1 MLTPVAWPN
10 REVDLSGATCVSVL
24 IPDICMTNF
33 VAAGRGEPVATSRK
47 LSFSEEETDPP
58 KEGAV
63 VLVANCHTMACVPAE

>member
-1 MLTPVAWPN
+1 
-10 REVDLSGATCVSVL
+10 
-24 IPDICMTNF
+24 MTNF